1 MYNRY
6 TPTPGGQY
14 QRKPV
19 PEPKRPPGP
28 PPGQPCSPGPPPA
41 PQPPGPPPCPPP
53 PPGPPRPPLRLP
65 FLEGLIP
72 GMDSGDV
79 LVVLILLLLLSEGN
93 EDSGSVLMTLAIF
106 LFLQEG
112 NITSPAAET
121 RSGCAIFVL
130 GLYRTIQTRRG
141 AGAPPCSPD
150 LSFRGAKRRG
160 NLGKAV
166 TILPIASPRSYWAL
180 RDRHVGLRPPRND
193 KLGSIAPMNL
203 CWKTHG
209 CARCSVSAATD
220 AIGAHRFN
228 VTLYDLRMPARDCH
242 GRKAPSQ

>member
-41 PQPPGPPPCPPP
+41 PQPPGPPPCSPP

-79 LVVLILLLLLSEGN
+79 LVVLDFAAAPVGGQRGLRLRADDAGDLS
-93 EDSGSVLMTLAIF
+93 VFAIG
-106 LFLQEG
+106 QHK
-112 NITSPAAET
+112 ITRCGDPQ
-121 RSGCAIFVL
+121 RVRYFVL

-180 RDRHVGLRPPRND
+180 QDRHGPVW
-193 KLGSIAPMNL
+193 A
-203 CWKTHG
+203 
-209 CARCSVSAATD
+209 
-220 AIGAHRFN
+220 
-228 VTLYDLRMPARDCH
+228 
-242 GRKAPSQ
+242 SQ

>member
-41 PQPPGPPPCPPP
+41 PQPPGPPPCSPP

-65 FLEGLIP
+65 FLEGLLP

-93 EDSGSVLMTLAIF
+93 EDSGSRADDFGDLSVFAIGQHKITRCGDPQRVRYFCFGSVLDNSNAQGRWCTTALPRFVIPRSEATWESREGSYDFADNFPAI
-106 LFLQEG
+106 LLG
-112 NITSPAAET
+112 TARSP
-121 RSGCAIFVL
+121 RPCL
-130 GLYRTIQTRRG
+130 GLAMT
-141 AGAPPCSPD
+141 
-150 LSFRGAKRRG
+150 
-160 NLGKAV
+160 NLG
-166 TILPIASPRSYWAL
+166 AL
-180 RDRHVGLRPPRND
+180 R
-193 KLGSIAPMNL
+193 
-203 CWKTHG
+203 
-209 CARCSVSAATD
+209 
-220 AIGAHRFN
+220 
-228 VTLYDLRMPARDCH
+228 
-242 GRKAPSQ
+242 Q